1 MDNLDL
7 HTIYFYGLI
16 SSILLNFI
24 ILTVNIHYN
33 DVFSKDEHK
42 NMVYIH
48 YTLSVLS
55 WAGISILLGLFTR
68 MMLEE
73 IKNNKGKRK
82 K

>member
-1 MDNLDL
+1 M
-7 HTIYFYGLI
+7 
-16 SSILLNFI
+16 
-24 ILTVNIHYN
+24 LTE
-33 DVFSKDEHK
+33 FPKDEHK

-55 WAGISILLGLFTR
+55 WVGISILLGLFTR